1 MKKLLLLSALLI
13 SIVGYSQRYTSDV
26 RAFVKVKTKRN
37 GELKLKTEQI
47 IRDRDE
53 LCLADN
59 LLIVTSESKF
69 FVDLTLEKENE
80 DTKCY
85 SGDDNGLNCTVMFF
99 KTTDPKTLFLN
110 YGEWGVVYFLNN

>member
-1 MKKLLLLSALLI
+1 MASLALSA
-13 SIVGYSQRYTSDV
+13 QHFTSDV
-26 RAFVKVKTKRN
+26 RAFVKIKTKRN

-69 FVDLTLEKENE
+69 FVDLTLLEKTVE
-80 DTKCY
+80 Y
-85 SGDDNGLNCTVMFF
+85 SKYQGDDNGLSCGVIFF
-99 KTTDPKTLFLN
+99 KDTDPKTLFLN
-110 YGEWGVVYFLNN
+110 YGEWGVVYFLNKK